1 MPARRSCLFAR
12 EATANFY
19 PGIAS
24 REENTSASRFTAI
37 AVKINLAM
45 KCPYCGF
52 GQDRV
57 VASRESKEADSIRR
71 RRECESCNRRFTTYE
86 RIDEIPYMVVKKDG
100 RRERFDRQKVLSG
113 LLRACEK
120 RPVPASTLEGIVDA
134 TESFLMDAPER
145 ERTTS
150 EVGELIMTH
159 LKTLDTVAYIRF
171 ASVYRDF
178 KDVREFKEELEGLLG
193 GRSGKGKK

>member
-1 MPARRSCLFAR
+1 
-12 EATANFY
+12 
-19 PGIAS
+19 
-24 REENTSASRFTAI
+24 
-37 AVKINLAM
+37 M

-57 VASRESKEADSIRR
+57 VDSRESKEADSIRR

-100 RRERFDRQKVLSG
+100 RRERFDRQKILNG

-120 RPVPASTLEGIVDA
+120 RPVPASKLEAIVDA
-134 TESFLMDAPER
+134 TETFLIEAPER

-150 EVGELIMTH
+150 EVGELIMEH
-159 LKTLDTVAYIRF
+159 LKGIDTVAYIRF

-193 GRSGKGKK
+193 SKGNSGTKK

>member
-1 MPARRSCLFAR
+1 
-12 EATANFY
+12 
-19 PGIAS
+19 
-24 REENTSASRFTAI
+24 
-37 AVKINLAM
+37 M

-57 VASRESKEADSIRR
+57 VDSRESKEADAIRR
-71 RRECESCNRRFTTYE
+71 RRECERCNRRFTTYE

-100 RRERFDRQKVLSG
+100 RRERFDRQKVLNG

-120 RPVPASTLEGIVDA
+120 RPVPLVNLEAIVNAAD
-134 TESFLMDAPER
+134 TFLVDAPER
-145 ERTTS
+145 ERTTA
-150 EVGELIMTH
+150 EIGELIMKH
-159 LKTLDTVAYIRF
+159 LKGLDTVAYIRF

-193 GRSGKGKK
+193 GKSKRASSR

>member
-1 MPARRSCLFAR
+1 
-12 EATANFY
+12 
-19 PGIAS
+19 
-24 REENTSASRFTAI
+24 
-37 AVKINLAM
+37 M

-52 GQDRV
+52 AQDRV
-57 VASRESKEADSIRR
+57 VDSREAKEGDSLRR
-71 RRECESCNRRFTTYE
+71 RRECEKCERRFTTYE

-100 RRERFDRQKVLSG
+100 RRERFDRQKILSG

-120 RPVPASTLEGIVDA
+120 RPVPSSNLEAIVDA
-134 TESFLMDAPER
+134 AETFLVDAPAR

-150 EVGELIMTH
+150 EIGELIVRH
-159 LKTLDTVAYIRF
+159 LKGLDTVAYIRF

-193 GRSGKGKK
+193 SRKGKK